1 MAVVVVVVVAAATA
15 GSSLSM
21 AAERSGSRL
30 SNWYS
35 MASGTDRPLKAEALE
50 AIDKAL
56 AIDDMLPGWSLYY
69 LWVPY
74 NNYSIMGP
82 KPYSNYLRP
91 LYYSIPSPANF
102 RYDDAHYNRG
112 LILDDMGVL
121 ALRRKSAGLYQSSF
135 GFQLYHVL
143 LWGL

>member
-30 SNWYS
+30 SNWNN

-56 AIDDMLPGWSLYY
+56 AIDDMLPG
-69 LWVPY
+69 
-74 NNYSIMGP
+74 
-82 KPYSNYLRP
+82 
-91 LYYSIPSPANF
+91 
-102 RYDDAHYNRG
+102 
-112 LILDDMGVL
+112 
-121 ALRRKSAGLYQSSF
+121 
-135 GFQLYHVL
+135 
-143 LWGL
+143 